1 MNPPRGG
8 MWYELEHLKDYAENV
23 VIITCTDPPSVAE
36 GWNAVFQAFPDEP
49 WGVYCARD
57 TAWMPG
63 SLQKLAGHMWGATK
77 DNSIELGIMQWT
89 FNIGG
94 GAYNSF
100 AMTRSA
106 INRFGLFDENIYP
119 SFYEDN
125 DFQLRQARMQPPMQ
139 PKTLEG
145 VVMHHGKPHESG
157 YSSGVH
163 TPDDPTHKDA
173 EQNIRAAW
181 QQRFVVNG
189 NYIYRKWGCQP
200 GSWAS
205 CAYKTPFNKTVPVW
219 YWYTSKEQR
228 QLDSGLSLRE
238 GKLFDAQ
245 GNAVYTL
252 PATFNGWTGYTE
264 TKPVCRLSGPLGIN
278 GNTTSGIICI

>member
-1 MNPPRGG
+1 MVSTPVTAVRCCNSLAEVCLRVDKMSLATQCALMDQHAGCQPRVRGVQSSQHCSNST
-8 MWYELEHLKDYAENV
+8 LPRV
-23 VIITCTDPPSVAE
+23 SVCLCRQ
-36 GWNAVFQAFPDEP
+36 VHHDQ
-49 WGVYCARD
+49 
-57 TAWMPG
+57 TANIHKCLTLLSCFILLHW
-63 SLQKLAGHMWGATK
+63 LCCR
-77 DNSIELGIMQWT
+77 T

-219 YWYTSKEQR
+219 
-228 QLDSGLSLRE
+228 
-238 GKLFDAQ
+238 
-245 GNAVYTL
+245 
-252 PATFNGWTGYTE
+252 
-264 TKPVCRLSGPLGIN
+264 
-278 GNTTSGIICI
+278 